1 MTEAGESSV
10 RLQPRALIRVLL
22 GALVLFAV
30 TSAVSQAP
38 QFEEFHTW
46 TDVATIYNFSERFRY
61 DGDYGLRGVLSDSEW
76 DAGLRGRW
84 QLQATSPRFAIG
96 SAEEFY
102 ALASIE
108 PFFEIG
114 SSIVGSFGDR
124 FRINLGLGRQ
134 FNEGLRVALNY
145 LFHKIRLPD
154 ASG

>member
-30 TSAVSQAP
+30 TSAVSQAL

-46 TDVATIYNFSERFRY
+46 T
-61 DGDYGLRGVLSDSEW
+61 
-76 DAGLRGRW
+76 AGLRGRW